1 MPIVHCPMYTIVSIM
16 VHFGPD
22 SKTKVHHCAD
32 IVSLLSPSFG
42 QATRLAHCVT
52 QRNLIGS
59 LLAAPGS
66 LGYPSLYLP
75 YRRNPNEVLF

>member
-1 MPIVHCPMYTIVSIM
+1 MPTLNSPMYTDVSIM

-42 QATRLAHCVT
+42 QATRLAVDCCIKGLDINFLWSHRDHWVIFCIPA
-52 QRNLIGS
+52 L
-59 LLAAPGS
+59 
-66 LGYPSLYLP
+66 
-75 YRRNPNEVLF
+75 